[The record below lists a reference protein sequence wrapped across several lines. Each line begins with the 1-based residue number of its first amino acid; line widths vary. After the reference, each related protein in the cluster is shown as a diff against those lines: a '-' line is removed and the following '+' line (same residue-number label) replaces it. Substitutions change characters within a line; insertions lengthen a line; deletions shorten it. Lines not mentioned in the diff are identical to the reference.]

1 MLVEMAI
8 GDAYGAAFEFMKLPR
23 PDLVHDT
30 ETYQKHPELEIGNGR
45 YTDDTQMALAIA
57 EELLATG
64 TEMTTET
71 LAERFVR
78 TFKRDPRP
86 GYGKGFYEA
95 LNAATDGPS
104 LVSSIQNPTSTR
116 SGAAMRV
123 SPIGLLADFDEVL
136 RLAALQATVTH
147 NSPEG
152 IMSAQAVAAMVHY
165 FTYKL
170 GSKNEVG
177 YWLSEK
183 VPGWAWEELW
193 TDWVSVQGIPNAHAA
208 ITCVTLGKSLRDVL
222 QRSVAIGGDVDT
234 ISAIAMFS
242 ASLTEMP
249 DDLPSGLYRNLE
261 QGTYGGHYLVGV
273 DNDLRAFARKQG
285 AKI

>member
-8 GDAYGAAFEFMKLPR
+8 GDAYGAAFEFIKLPH
-23 PDLVHDT
+23 PALVHDT

-57 EELLATG
+57 EHLISGE
-64 TEMTTET
+64 EMTVEA
-71 LAERFVR
+71 LAERFVQ

-95 LNAATDGPS
+95 LQNSTDGPS
-104 LVSSIQNPTSTR
+104 LLTNIQNPTSTR

-123 SPIGLLADFDEVL
+123 SPIGLIGDFKEVM

-152 IMSAQAVAAMVHY
+152 ILSAQAVAGMVHY
-165 FTYKL
+165 FAYNL
-170 GSKNEVG
+170 GTDHEVG
-177 YWLSEK
+177 PWLEEN
-183 VPGWAWEELW
+183 VPGWAWDDLW

-208 ITCVTLGKSLRDVL
+208 VTCVTLGRSLRGVLKMAVDV
-222 QRSVAIGGDVDT
+222 GGDVDT
-234 ISAIAMFS
+234 VSAISMFS
-242 ASLTEMP
+242 ASLTQMP
-249 DDLPSGLYRNLE
+249 DDLPASLYRGLE
-261 QGTYGGHYLVGV
+261 QGPYGGGYLVEM
-273 DNDLRAFARKQG
+273 DYKLRDFARKQG